1 MLDSEVV
8 ASIVAGDP
16 DGLAAAYDKYAN
28 PLYAYCRTMLKDPAD
43 AADAVQ
49 DTFVIA
55 ASRLDGLRD
64 AGRLRPWLYAVAR
77 NECLR
82 ILRAKKNTSALDEV
96 PDVTDE
102 SADVSGDAERT
113 ELRTL
118 LTDAAGG
125 LNPGEREVIELQLRQ
140 GLEPAEVAAVLGVSR
155 NHAHSLLSR
164 ARDQLE
170 ACLAV
175 LLVGRAGQDD
185 CDELGTM
192 LLGWDG
198 RLTVLLRKRV
208 NRHIEHCA
216 TCTSRRAFELRPA
229 MFLGLSP
236 LAAMAAA
243 AAESLH
249 LAPAVPAAIKGHVLA
264 LATGTGPAA
273 AAHRAAVLSRAGAF
287 GRHGFPRALHAGGAA
302 HGPVA
307 AKGSAFIKT
316 PQGQA
321 AVAAVVLAMIIA
333 SVAFALTGNTEH
345 LSLAGGKPAHH
356 GGGGGAPAAPPAAG
370 GHQGNPPPP
379 KPEPKPRQPN
389 PARPAPPATTAT
401 APRPAPSRQ
410 PPRTARP
417 PAPAPARTTPA
428 APATRATTP
437 PAPTPAPTTPTPT
450 PAPTT
455 PAPPPALGTLA
466 VIPDGGQMYADTTP
480 LVLFAHAGTVSWS
493 ISVSGGNGQINVFPA
508 AGTLRPGL
516 PAVVSVTASPF
527 YAGTAVL
534 TISPGQTRITVR
546 SWNWSR
552 PGSPLSSLLSP

>member
-82 ILRAKKNTSALDEV
+82 ILRAKKDTSALDEA

-102 SADVSGDAERT
+102 SADVSGDAERA
-113 ELRTL
+113 ELRAL
-118 LTDAAGG
+118 LADAAAG

-140 GLEPAEVAAVLGVSR
+140 GLEAPEVAAVLGVSR

-170 ACLAV
+170 ACLGV

-185 CDELGTM
+185 CDELGNM

-216 TCTSRRAFELRPA
+216 TCASRRAFELRPA

-236 LAAMAAA
+236 LAAMAAV
-243 AAESLH
+243 AAESLR
-249 LAPAVPAAIKGHVLA
+249 LAPAVPAALKGHMLA

-273 AAHRAAVLSRAGAF
+273 AAHRAAVLSRAGTF

-302 HGPVA
+302 HGPVV
-307 AKGSAFIKT
+307 AKGSAFVKT

-321 AVAAVVLAMIIA
+321 SVAAVVLAMIIA
-333 SVAFALTGNTEH
+333 SLAFALTGNTEH
-345 LSLAGGKPAHH
+345 LSLAVGKPAHH
-356 GGGGGAPAAPPAAG
+356 GGGAPAAPPAPG
-370 GHQGNPPPP
+370 GGQQGNPPPKP
-379 KPEPKPRQPN
+379 KPN
-389 PARPAPPATTAT
+389 PARPAPPPATT
-401 APRPAPSRQ
+401 APRPAPSR
-410 PPRTARP
+410 PPRPAPPARTTA
-417 PAPAPARTTPA
+417 PAPAPVTPT
-428 APATRATTP
+428 APVTRVTTP
-437 PAPTPAPTTPTPT
+437 PAPRPSPTTPAPTPT
-450 PAPTT
+450 PAPTQ
-455 PAPPPALGTLA
+455 GTLA
-466 VIPDGGQMYADTTP
+466 VLPDGGQMYANTTP
-480 LVLFAHAGTVSWS
+480 IVLVAHQGAVSWS
-493 ISVSGGNGQINVFPA
+493 ISVSGGSGQIGVFPSS
-508 AGTLRPGL
+508 GTLRPGL
-516 PAVVSVTASPF
+516 PAVVSVTASPL
-527 YAGTAVL
+527 YAGTAEL

-552 PGSPLSSLLSP
+552 PGSLLSSLLSP